1 MNNVEIKVGGKSYAG
16 WKSVRIEAGIE
27 QISRAF
33 ALEVTE
39 SFPGNTDFSVFR
51 GGELVQ
57 VFIDEDLVCTGYV
70 TSTPMRYDGR
80 SITVQ
85 VQGKSRTCDLV
96 ECCPVQPGAAS
107 SSSSSSSDTW
117 AGVKG
122 KSADTS
128 AAQVKP
134 SGKPATQWK
143 KLPAKRIVAEL
154 AAPYGIE
161 LKDEAGVGDA
171 IAGHVVNPGESVLD
185 SIQRLITKENLLITD
200 DEAGN
205 LVVTVPSESFTTD
218 ALVLGEN
225 ILSAQVA
232 FDMSQTY
239 SKYIA
244 LGQHAGTDTDF
255 GRSAAEDK
263 GVGVDPTVSRF
274 RLKVL
279 KDSGLSSPTTCKNR
293 AAFEAAY
300 RAAAARRLTY
310 VVQGW
315 RQSDGSLWK
324 PNRLVQVDDN
334 FLRLNAAFLITK
346 VVYSLSAQGM
356 TTTLELLDPKGL
368 KPKTTAASAG
378 GSDSAAPGV
387 WTEVK

>member
-1 MNNVEIKVGGKSYAG
+1 MNKVEIKVGGKSYAG

-122 KSADTS
+122 KSANTG

-161 LKDEAGVGDA
+161 LKDEAGVG
-171 IAGHVVNPGESVLD
+171 
-185 SIQRLITKENLLITD
+185 
-200 DEAGN
+200 
-205 LVVTVPSESFTTD
+205 D

-263 GVGVDPTVSRF
+263 GVGVDPAVGRF

-334 FLRLNAAFLITK
+334 LLRLNAAFLITK

-368 KPKTTAASAG
+368 KPKTTSASAG
-378 GSDSAAPGV
+378 GSESAAPGV

>member
-1 MNNVEIKVGGKSYAG
+1 MNKVTIKVGGKSYAG

-107 SSSSSSSDTW
+107 SSSSSDTW

-122 KSADTS
+122 KSADTG

-205 LVVTVPSESFTTD
+205 LGSS
-218 ALVLGEN
+218 
-225 ILSAQVA
+225 
-232 FDMSQTY
+232 
-239 SKYIA
+239 SKPH
-244 LGQHAGTDTDF
+244 L
-255 GRSAAEDK
+255 
-263 GVGVDPTVSRF
+263 
-274 RLKVL
+274 
-279 KDSGLSSPTTCKNR
+279 
-293 AAFEAAY
+293 
-300 RAAAARRLTY
+300 
-310 VVQGW
+310 
-315 RQSDGSLWK
+315 
-324 PNRLVQVDDN
+324 
-334 FLRLNAAFLITK
+334 
-346 VVYSLSAQGM
+346 
-356 TTTLELLDPKGL
+356 
-368 KPKTTAASAG
+368 
-378 GSDSAAPGV
+378 
-387 WTEVK
+387 